1 MVIERVQKMS
11 IEEFL
16 DFAESSEQL
25 YEYIDGEL
33 HPMTTPTFRH
43 NIIGS
48 NIAFSIRTLLAGNDC
63 QVLGIGQGVR
73 AGETRLLI
81 PDVCVV
87 CEEPLLEADTRILLN
102 PILVVEV
109 TSPSSIDRDRVMKRD
124 YYGDVASI
132 QAYLV
137 VDQHRA
143 LVELYTR
150 DGNRWW
156 IDSYSKIDDEVPLA
170 ALNCSL
176 SLRDIYRNVD
186 FDAGESSRADEG
198 TTVSK
203 SNNSLD

>member
-16 DFAESSEQL
+16 DFVESSEQL

-48 NIAFSIRTLLAGNDC
+48 NIAFSLRTLLAGSNC
-63 QVLGIGQGVR
+63 QVLGMGQGVR

-87 CEEPLLEADTRILLN
+87 CEAPLLEADTRILLN

-124 YYGDVASI
+124 YYGDVSSI

-143 LVELYTR
+143 HVELYTR

-156 IDSYSKIDDEVPLA
+156 TDSYSNIDDEVPLE
-170 ALNCSL
+170 ALDCSL
-176 SLRDIYRNVD
+176 CLSEIYRNVV
-186 FDAGESSRADEG
+186 FDSGDASGANEAEG
-198 TTVSK
+198 SV
-203 SNNSLD
+203 

>member
-16 DFAESSEQL
+16 DFVESSEEW
-25 YEYIDGEL
+25 YEYIDGE
-33 HPMTTPTFRH
+33 PIKMTGGKLNHFD
-43 NIIGS
+43 IIS
-48 NIAFSIRTLLAGNDC
+48 NILFELRILLADTECRTLPNGML
-63 QVLGIGQGVR
+63 VR
-73 AGETRLLI
+73 AGDASLVS
-81 PDVCVV
+81 PDVIVV
-87 CEEPLLEADTRILLN
+87 CGAPETEADTRILLN

-186 FDAGESSRADEG
+186 FDSGESARANEAEG
-198 TTVSK
+198 SV
-203 SNNSLD
+203 

>member
-11 IEEFL
+11 VEEFL

-48 NIAFSIRTLLAGNDC
+48 NIAFSLRTLLAGSNC
-63 QVLGIGQGVR
+63 QVLGMGQGVR

-87 CEEPLLEADTRILLN
+87 CEAPLLEADTRILLN

-124 YYGDVASI
+124 YYGDVSSI

-143 LVELYTR
+143 LVELHTR
-150 DGNRWW
+150 SESGWHLQRFSDLG
-156 IDSYSKIDDEVPLA
+156 DEVPLE
-170 ALNCSL
+170 ALDCSL
-176 SLRDIYRNVD
+176 PLRDIYQRVE
-186 FDAGESSRADEG
+186 FEEASPSAPAEDA
-198 TTVSK
+198 
-203 SNNSLD
+203 

>member
-16 DFAESSEQL
+16 DFVESSEQL

-33 HPMTTPTFRH
+33 YPMTTPTFRH

-48 NIAFSIRTLLAGNDC
+48 NIAFSLRTLLAGSNC
-63 QVLGIGQGVR
+63 QVLGMGQGVR

-87 CEEPLLEADTRILLN
+87 CEAPLLEADTRILLN

-150 DGNRWW
+150 SETGWHLQRFSDLG
-156 IDSYSKIDDEVPLA
+156 DEVPLE
-170 ALNCSL
+170 ALDCSL
-176 SLRDIYRNVD
+176 ALRDIYQRVGFEEAPPSAPVD
-186 FDAGESSRADEG
+186 DS
-198 TTVSK
+198 
-203 SNNSLD
+203 